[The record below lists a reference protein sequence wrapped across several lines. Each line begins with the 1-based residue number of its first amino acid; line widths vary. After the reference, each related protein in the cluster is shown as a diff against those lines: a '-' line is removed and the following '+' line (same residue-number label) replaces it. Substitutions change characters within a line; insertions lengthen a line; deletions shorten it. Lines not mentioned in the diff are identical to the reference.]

1 MKLRYEGFDSAG
13 KAVSGAIDAPDA
25 REAGERL
32 RRQSIF
38 VTSVSVEQAGKE
50 SGATATRRSRGRV
63 PKRLQNIAMFTRQLS
78 MLCTASTPIVQ
89 ALGALER
96 QSKEGSW
103 KEAIGAIRARVEE
116 GASLAQAMESRPAHF
131 DTVTRSLIGAGEA
144 GGQLPAMLQRLA
156 ALSRQ
161 QMHVRHTVLGALT
174 YPSVLLVIAVNVLV
188 LMLVFV
194 LPRFAEMFESLD
206 APLPPTTAML
216 MAASEFIRS
225 QWPWVVG
232 SLVVAIVGGVAFF
245 RSSHG
250 HAVLDTALIRTP
262 RFGSITKNVLTA
274 RMIRLMGVLVEAKI
288 PLVEAIGLCRAAA
301 GNMHFEAL
309 LTRAEDAVTRGE
321 SMSETL
327 ASGNLLPANVCEA
340 VRNSEASGQIG
351 PVMLS
356 MADFLD
362 EDNEVTLRALSSIIE
377 PLILVVLG
385 AVVGFVAL
393 SMFLPLFDLTAMTQ
407 PGGPA

>member
-1 MKLRYEGFDSAG
+1 MKLRYEGFDAAG
-13 KAVSGAIDAPDA
+13 KAVSGAIDAPDP

-38 VTSVSVEQAGKE
+38 VTSVSVEQ
-50 SGATATRRSRGRV
+50 SGAETASAARRPSRGRA
-63 PKRLQNIAMFTRQLS
+63 PKRLQNISMFTRQLS
-78 MLCTASTPIVQ
+78 MLCSASTPIVQ
-89 ALGALER
+89 ALTALER
-96 QSKEGSW
+96 QTKEGSW
-103 KEAIGAIRARVEE
+103 KEAIGAVRARVEE
-116 GASLAQAMESRPAHF
+116 GASLAQAMEARPAHF

-144 GGQLPAMLQRLA
+144 GGQLTAMLQRLA

-216 MAASEFIRS
+216 MAASDFIRG

-232 SLVVAIVGGVAFF
+232 GLVGCVIGGVAFL
-245 RSSHG
+245 RSARG
-250 HAVLDTALIRTP
+250 RAAIDTALIRTP
-262 RFGSITKNVLTA
+262 RFGAIARNVLSA
-274 RMIRLMGVLVEAKI
+274 RMIRLMGVLVEARI

-309 LTRAEDAVTRGE
+309 LTRAEEAVTRGE

-327 ASGNLLPANVCEA
+327 ASGNLLPPNVCEA

-385 AVVGFVAL
+385 GVVGFVAL

-407 PGGPA
+407 PGGPG